1 MLSDGQYLENFMPVN
16 YVMLC
21 VIAGIIG
28 LVLTGFTGW
37 HISLACKGQT
47 TIECLEKTRYLSPL
61 RKSMQ
66 KQNLGQQN
74 GGAKQTFGQQLAE
87 IHANA
92 LPGIT
97 REEEG
102 EERPSPV
109 VDLEQGLPAREALLA
124 NYSDLERSRER
135 ERYEDYLDEQGSEK
149 LPNAFDLG
157 WKRNL
162 LHLFGDK
169 PTSWLLPICNTSGDG
184 WRWEPS
190 PKWLEAR
197 EEIRRQR
204 EAKWRDQE
212 RRESAAGW
220 GDGVDFDDP
229 RYEDHTYNTQRW
241 QPRTDSRHYLPP
253 TTTHNGVATV
263 PPREGKRSPGK
274 ADQILGREP
283 DRHYIDNET
292 FRNER
297 PRSGMSMRT
306 MRRKSSLEDRGEE
319 DRYDVSSDDEEEPPG
334 GNWGNRQGGG
344 WYGQQGVG
352 RRGEG
357 KEGGRA
363 EVEWRDWE

>member
-1 MLSDGQYLENFMPVN
+1 MPVN

-66 KQNLGQQN
+66 KQSLGQQN
-74 GGAKQTFGQQLAE
+74 GAARQSLRQQLAE

-92 LPGIT
+92 LPGVT

-109 VDLEQGLPAREALLA
+109 VDLEQGLPAREALRA
-124 NYSDLERSRER
+124 NYGDLERSRER
-135 ERYEDYLDEQGSEK
+135 VRYEEYLDEQESEK

-162 LHLFGDK
+162 LHLLGNK
-169 PTSWLLPICNTSGDG
+169 PSLWLLPICNTSGDG
-184 WRWEPS
+184 WQWEAS

-197 EEIRRQR
+197 QEIKQQR
-204 EAKWRDQE
+204 EEQWRKQE
-212 RRESAAGW
+212 RRKSAAGW
-220 GDGVDFDDP
+220 GDGTDFEDP
-229 RYEDHTYNTQRW
+229 GFEDQGYETQRW
-241 QPRTDSRHYLPP
+241 QPRSDSRYGGRHYEYS
-253 TTTHNGVATV
+253 NGVAAA
-263 PPREGKRSPGK
+263 PREGKHSPGK
-274 ADQILGREP
+274 ADQILGRSP

-297 PRSGMSMRT
+297 PTSGMSMQT
-306 MRRKSSLEDRGEE
+306 IRRKSSFEGRDDDQYDPSSNEE
-319 DRYDVSSDDEEEPPG
+319 AVGWR
-334 GNWGNRQGGG
+334 RGGG
-344 WYGQQGVG
+344 WYGQREGG
-352 RRGEG
+352 RRGGGEGGG
-357 KEGGRA
+357 KEDERR
-363 EVEWRDWE
+363 EWD